1 MTVTSPHTD
10 FGRTATASTAAGAT
24 VRDPR
29 LDFFRGLAMFIILL
43 AHTPGN
49 AWTLWIPA
57 RWGFSDATEIFVFC
71 SGMASAIAFGRTF
84 DRAGWS
90 LGTARVGFRV
100 WQIYWAHICMFLAI
114 ATILA
119 AIDATGWHPDKE
131 YIGSLNLW
139 KFFAE
144 PGAQLVGLMTLTYVP
159 NYFDILPMYMVVLVM
174 MPVVMAVS
182 RLSLPL
188 LAALSITVWFF
199 AQDHLLG
206 LFGLSHLHLS
216 LPAEPWSERQ
226 WFFNPFGWQLLFFT
240 GFAFMRGWIPA
251 PPIKPW
257 LIGLALAFLIVS
269 AVLSSVGFRFFD
281 TDLIKGIFTALT
293 GCTETGF
300 GACNPVF
307 DWRQENRGWY
317 DKSDHAIL
325 HYLHFLSLAYVCWA
339 AAGLGGHRLIAAGQ
353 GAMARVWDEI
363 VTIVMKVGQQSLAVF
378 VFSMVLARVNGYILD
393 VIGRDAFTWTLINL
407 TGFGLLVACAYG
419 AGWFKSQPWR
429 VKR

>member
-1 MTVTSPHTD
+1 MSVTSPHTA
-10 FGRTATASTAAGAT
+10 FSPAAIPSTAAAAT

-29 LDFFRGLAMFIILL
+29 LDFFRGMAMFIILV

-84 DRAGWS
+84 DRAGWGF
-90 LGTARVGFRV
+90 GTARVGFRV

-119 AIDATGWHPDKE
+119 AIDATGWHPDRE
-131 YIGSLNLW
+131 YIGSLNLTR
-139 KFFAE
+139 FFAD
-144 PGAQLVGLMTLTYVP
+144 PAPQLIGLMTLTYVP
-159 NYFDILPMYMVVLVM
+159 NYFDILPMYMVVLIM
-174 MPVVMAVS
+174 MPVVMGVARVS
-182 RLSLPL
+182 FPL
-188 LAALSITVWFF
+188 LAVLSVTVWFF
-199 AQDHLLG
+199 AQDNLLG
-206 LFGLSHLHLS
+206 LIGLEHLHLS

-226 WFFNPFGWQLLFFT
+226 WYFNPFGWQLLFFT

-251 PPIKPW
+251 PPVKPW
-257 LIGLALAFLIVS
+257 LMGLAIAVLIVS
-269 AVLSSVGFRFFD
+269 AVLSSVGFRLFE
-281 TDLIKGIFTALT
+281 TDLLKGVYTAMT

-300 GACNPVF
+300 GNCNPVF
-307 DWRQENRGWY
+307 DWRQDNKDWY

-325 HYLHFLSLAYVCWA
+325 HYLHFLSLAYVAWA
-339 AAGLGGHRLIAAGQ
+339 AAGQGGHRLIAAGQ
-353 GAMARVWDEI
+353 GALARLWDEV

-378 VFSMVLARVNGYILD
+378 VFSMVLARVNGYVLD
-393 VIGRDAFTWTLINL
+393 EIGRNALTWTLINL
-407 TGFGLLVACAYG
+407 TGFGLLIACAYG
-419 AGWFKSQPWR
+419 AGWFKSQPWK